1 MDAIVYMVPVT
12 ERACN
17 ARKTAL
23 ALGRMMMALARGALL
38 AVGCLAAC
46 LTAALGQ
53 AYPSRNVQIVVPF
66 APGGPTDI
74 VARRIADKLQQNLG
88 KPFVVENRP
97 GGATM
102 IGAES
107 VMRAQPD
114 GYTILCGTSTTFTL
128 APSLY
133 RNKNFNPKA
142 TLAPIVIAVETPLVL
157 VSSNVTRTNTF
168 AEFLSYARANP
179 GKLGFASVGP
189 GTIAHLVGEVLKD
202 STGIDIQHIPYKGS
216 APAVAALV
224 AGEVAMMFDQLG
236 SVLPFIRSGQVQP
249 LAVAAP
255 RQYSELPGVPT
266 TIDVGL
272 PALTRTIWT
281 AFAAPAGTPP
291 EVVEILNRGIN
302 KVLGDPELA
311 SAFAESGMYV
321 VGGSAER
328 FRDTWYSDEAFWT
341 AAVTKTGIQLQ

>member
-1 MDAIVYMVPVT
+1 MMGVA
-12 ERACN
+12 RA
-17 ARKTAL
+17 
-23 ALGRMMMALARGALL
+23 ALL
-38 AVGCLAAC
+38 AIGCPIGFLAAS

-53 AYPSRNVQIVVPF
+53 AYPSRSVQIIVPF

-74 VARRIADKLQQNLG
+74 VARRIADRLQHNLG

-102 IGAES
+102 IGAET
-107 VMRAQPD
+107 VMRAPPD

-133 RNKNFNPKA
+133 RNRNFNPRA
-142 TLAPIVIAVETPLVL
+142 TLVPIAIAVETPLVL
-157 VSSNVTRTNTF
+157 VSSNVTKTNTF
-168 AEFLSYARANP
+168 AEFLTYAKANP

-216 APAVAALV
+216 APAAAALV
-224 AGEVAMMFDQLG
+224 AGEVAVMFDQLG
-236 SVLPFIRSGQVQP
+236 SVLPFIQSGQVKP

-255 RQYSELPGVPT
+255 RHYSELQGVPT
-266 TIDVGL
+266 TVEVGL

-281 AFAAPAGTPP
+281 AFAAPAGTPS
-291 EVVEILNRGIN
+291 EVVEVLNREIDRA
-302 KVLGDPELA
+302 LSDPELA
-311 SAFAESGMYV
+311 RSFAEGGTYV
-321 VGGSAER
+321 VGGSPER

-341 AAVTKTGIQLQ
+341 EAVTKLGIRLQ

>member
-1 MDAIVYMVPVT
+1 M
-12 ERACN
+12 RS
-17 ARKTAL
+17 
-23 ALGRMMMALARGALL
+23 GRIIMTGLMTGLARGGLL
-38 AVGCLAAC
+38 AFGFLAAV

-53 AYPSRNVQIVVPF
+53 SYPSRTVQIVVPF

-74 VARRIADKLQQNLG
+74 VARRIADRLQHNLG
-88 KPFVVENRP
+88 KPFVVDNRP

-102 IGAES
+102 IGAEA
-107 VMRAQPD
+107 VMRAAAD

-133 RNKNFNPKA
+133 KNKNFNPRA
-142 TLAPIVIAVETPLVL
+142 MLVPVAIAVETPLVL
-157 VSSNVTRTNTF
+157 VSSNVTKTNTF
-168 AEFLSYARANP
+168 AEFLTYARANP

-202 STGIDIQHIPYKGS
+202 STGIDLQHIPYKGS
-216 APAVAALV
+216 APAAAALV
-224 AGEVAMMFDQLG
+224 TGEVAVMFDQLG
-236 SVLPFIRSGQVQP
+236 SVLPFIQSGQVKP

-255 RQYSELPGVPT
+255 HPYSELPGVPT
-266 TIDVGL
+266 TVEVGL

-291 EVVEILNRGIN
+291 EVVQILNREID

-311 SAFAESGMYV
+311 RSFAESGTYV
-321 VGGSAER
+321 VGGPPER

-341 AAVTKTGIQLQ
+341 EAVTRLGIQLH

>member
-1 MDAIVYMVPVT
+1 MT
-12 ERACN
+12 
-17 ARKTAL
+17 
-23 ALGRMMMALARGALL
+23 GLARGALL
-38 AVGCLAAC
+38 AVGCLAAI
-46 LTAALGQ
+46 LTAAFGET
-53 AYPSRNVQIVVPF
+53 YPSRNVQIVVPF

-88 KPFVVENRP
+88 KPFIVENRP
-97 GGATM
+97 GGATL
-102 IGAES
+102 IGAEA
-107 VMRAQPD
+107 VTRAPPD

-157 VSSNVTRTNTF
+157 VSSNVTKTNTF
-168 AEFLSYARANP
+168 AEFLRYARANP
-179 GKLGFASVGP
+179 GKLGFASVGA
-189 GTIAHLVGEVLKD
+189 GTIAHLMGEVLKD
-202 STGIDIQHIPYKGS
+202 STGLDIQHIPYKGS
-216 APAVAALV
+216 APAAAALV
-224 AGEVAMMFDQLG
+224 TGEVAMMFDQLG

-266 TIDVGL
+266 TVDVGL

-291 EVVEILNRGIN
+291 GVVEVLNRGIN
-302 KVLGDPELA
+302 KVLGDTELA
-311 SAFAESGMYV
+311 RAFAENGTYV

-328 FRDTWYSDEAFWT
+328 FRETWNSDEAFWT
-341 AAVTKTGIQLQ
+341 AAVSKMGVQLQ

>member
-1 MDAIVYMVPVT
+1 M
-12 ERACN
+12 
-17 ARKTAL
+17 K
-23 ALGRMMMALARGALL
+23 GLARSALP
-38 AVGCLAAC
+38 AVAFLAAC
-46 LTAALGQ
+46 LTAAWGQ
-53 AYPSRNVQIVVPF
+53 AYPSRNIQIVVPF

-74 VARRIADKLQQNLG
+74 VARRIADKLQHNLG
-88 KPFVVENRP
+88 KPVIVESRP

-107 VMRAQPD
+107 VIRAPPD

-133 RNKNFNPKA
+133 KNRNFNPRA

-157 VSSNVTRTNTF
+157 VSSHVTRTNTF
-168 AEFLSYARANP
+168 AEFVSYARANP

-202 STGIDIQHIPYKGS
+202 STEIDIQHVPYKGS
-216 APAVAALV
+216 APAMAAV
-224 AGEVAMMFDQLG
+224 VTGEVAMMFDQLG

-266 TIDVGL
+266 TVDVGL

-291 EVVEILNRGIN
+291 EVVEILNREIN

-311 SAFAESGMYV
+311 RAFAENGTYV

-328 FRDTWYSDEAFWT
+328 FRETWYSDEAFWT